1 MFSIIVEYNQVLI
14 EGPGRIVHL
23 VISHPLTGVRVEI
36 RYPLMIVHVVIIHTL
51 MIVGVVITYLTITE
65 QAVIYAVLAAI
76 LATDNACHCSLY

>member
-51 MIVGVVITYLTITE
+51 MIVGVVITYLTE